1 MVATALTRLWP
12 GTPEPLHIALAI
24 VIAVLACATIGA
36 VNGLVIGRL
45 RVQPFIVTLASMI
58 GVRGFAKWCTSNE
71 NVDIGFGD
79 DVASRF
85 ASIFREK
92 VVVIGTYVAAA
103 ALFWLLLSKTVFGRR
118 VRANRSGADFCRGVL
133 CRGAV
138 GAQTTFTERASH
150 AC

>member
-1 MVATALTRLWP
+1 
-12 GTPEPLHIALAI
+12 LAI
-24 VIAVLACATIGA
+24 VIAVLACGTIGA
-36 VNGLVIGRL
+36 VNWLVIGRL

-92 VVVIGTYVAAA
+92 VVVIGTGGGCIVLASAVEDS
-103 ALFWLLLSKTVFGRR
+103 L
-118 VRANRSGADFCRGVL
+118 RSSCAR
-133 CRGAV
+133 
-138 GAQTTFTERASH
+138 QP
-150 AC
+150 